1 MTMAQ
6 KRKFEKFVDKED
18 NEEAAKLPKVIT
30 HLKKQEKRLIVV
42 LEGANL
48 EVSLHKKAIQEC
60 VLLEVSANN
69 PNSLRAGH
77 QSWGPV

>member
-1 MTMAQ
+1 MTTRMAQ

-18 NEEAAKLPKVIT
+18 NEEVAKLPKVIT

-48 EVSLHKKAIQEC
+48 EVSLYKKSVQKMFYSKSVQITKIC
-60 VLLEVSANN
+60 SV
-69 PNSLRAGH
+69 
-77 QSWGPV
+77 